1 MFTVCFFFREKQ
13 ITPVHTDTLTFQAG
27 IESLPFVGFVVN
39 APRSDMIYTIQGLMR
54 LECAFT

>member
-1 MFTVCFFFREKQ
+1 MFFREKQ